1 MTQKT
6 YAQKLDELETKRE
19 KAFHSGNE
27 SSYAYLCDV
36 LGMTPEDNIKYEQG
50 LFELSQQPQLKS
62 TYENYINR
70 FLYNQP
76 QTTSQKSNKATVEI
90 NTKKIV
96 ENDYI
101 QKFIDAAKNYLN
113 NIPANISYRSDFEK
127 NKTYKEGK
135 QLLQAFFPK
144 RFGPGGSQDLDKVNN
159 QNQKIYADYK
169 IPNKIK
175 HVLET
180 YINK

>member
-6 YAQKLDELETKRE
+6 YVQKLEELETKRQ
-19 KAFHSGNE
+19 KAFHKGNE
-27 SSYAYLCDV
+27 SSYAYLCDL
-36 LGMTPEDNIKYEQG
+36 LGMTPEDNIKYQQG
-50 LFELSQQPQLKS
+50 LFELSQQPRLKS

-76 QTTSQKSNKATVEI
+76 QTTSQNNKKTTVEVNI
-90 NTKKIV
+90 KKTV

-101 QKFIDAAKNYLN
+101 QKFIDAAKKYLN
-113 NIPANISYRSDFEK
+113 SIPADILNRSDFEK

-144 RFGPGGSQDLDKVNN
+144 RFGPKGSQDLDKVDT
-159 QNQKIYADYK
+159 QNQKVYADFK
-169 IPNKIK
+169 IPNKVK

-180 YINK
+180 YLKK